1 MKIRFYGPVL
11 RPPPDA
17 VAAIEASPPQG
28 TIDDL
33 LAALGYTPDHRR
45 HIVVLVEGRRL
56 HAEDRIP
63 TGEVDL
69 MVMVP
74 VGGG

>member
-1 MKIRFYGPVL
+1 MKIRFNGPVL
-11 RPPPDA
+11 RPSSEVVARIESHPPT
-17 VAAIEASPPQG
+17 G

-33 LAALGYTPDHRR
+33 LAALEYSPAHRR

-56 HAEDRIP
+56 HPGDRIP
-63 TGEVDL
+63 EGEVDL
-69 MVMVP
+69 MLMVP